1 MICVILL
8 TKKKKSWT
16 EGQFEANS
24 KQRSADWY
32 RFTAGFAEPYRG
44 LNKLL
49 VLNGYFEKNLL
60 RVTYHY
66 QYVQTSVGEVIVP
79 HDSYEGI

>member
-1 MICVILL
+1 MKKVFVWCDLCYSADK
-8 TKKKKSWT
+8 KKKKSWT

-32 RFTAGFAEPYRG
+32 RFTAGFAEPYRS

-49 VLNGYFEKNLL
+49 VLNGYFEKEICC
-60 RVTYHY
+60 VSPTT
-66 QYVQTSVGEVIVP
+66 TSMYK
-79 HDSYEGI
+79 HQ